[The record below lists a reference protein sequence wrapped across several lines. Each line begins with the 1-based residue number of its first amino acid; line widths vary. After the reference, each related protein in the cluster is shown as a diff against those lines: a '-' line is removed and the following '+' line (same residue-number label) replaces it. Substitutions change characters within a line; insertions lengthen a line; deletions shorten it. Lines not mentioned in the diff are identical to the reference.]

1 MTFGIGLRDSNVIVE
16 EVSVD
21 LVETQ
26 AVEVLGVETEPH
38 EACCCMFELVDGMFS
53 RVSSRKFSLAPSEIE
68 YACSGIFW
76 GL

>member
-1 MTFGIGLRDSNVIVE
+1 MTFGIGLKDSNEIVE

-26 AVEVLGVETEPH
+26 AVEVLGVETESR
-38 EACCCMFELVDGMFS
+38 EACCCMFGLTDGVFS
-53 RVSSRKFSLAPSEIE
+53 RVSFHTFSLAPSEIE